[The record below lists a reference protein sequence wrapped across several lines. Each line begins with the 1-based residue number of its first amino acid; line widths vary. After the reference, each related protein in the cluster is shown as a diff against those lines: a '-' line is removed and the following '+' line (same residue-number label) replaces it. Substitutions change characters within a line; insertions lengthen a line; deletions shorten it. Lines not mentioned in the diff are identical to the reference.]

1 MQMMPRLA
9 KPLSSLLIAA
19 TLSFSLQVGPAQAA
33 MVGSESV
40 IDQTS
45 NSADR
50 ERLRSFLARE
60 DVQKAMEKQGVS
72 PAEALARVDSLSDAE
87 VNRIAGKLDM
97 LPAGGDGVGSV
108 VGALVLIF
116 FVLLITDL
124 LGLTHV
130 YPFVYH
136 RR

>member
-1 MQMMPRLA
+1 MQIMPRLA
-9 KPLSSLLIAA
+9 KPLGSLLIAA

-33 MVGSESV
+33 MVGTESV

-50 ERLRSFLARE
+50 ERLRSFLMRE

-72 PAEALARVDSLSDAE
+72 PTEALARVDSLSDAE
-87 VNRIAGKLDM
+87 VSKVAGRLDA
-97 LPAGGDGVGSV
+97 LPAGGDAGSI
-108 VGALVLIF
+108 VGALLLVF
-116 FVLLITDL
+116 FVLLVTDL

>member
-72 PAEALARVDSLSDAE
+72 PAEALGRVDSLSDAE
-87 VNRIAGKLDM
+87 VSKVAGRLDA
-97 LPAGGDGVGSV
+97 LPAGGDAGSI
-108 VGALVLIF
+108 VGALLLIF

>member
-87 VNRIAGKLDM
+87 VDRIAGKLDA
-97 LPAGGDGVGSV
+97 LPAGGDAGSI
-108 VGALVLIF
+108 VGAIVLIF

-136 RR
+136 RH

>member
-1 MQMMPRLA
+1 MQIMSRLA
-9 KPLSSLLIAA
+9 KPLGSLLIAA

-33 MVGSESV
+33 MVGTESV
-40 IDQTS
+40 IDQAS
-45 NSADR
+45 HSADR
-50 ERLRSFLARE
+50 ERLRNFLMRE

-72 PAEALARVDSLSDAE
+72 PAEALGRVDSLSDAE
-87 VNRIAGKLDM
+87 VSKVAGRLDA
-97 LPAGGDGVGSV
+97 LPAGGDAGSI
-108 VGALVLIF
+108 VGALLLIF